1 MKKPNIPT
9 ATAEEKTLAIRAIAK
24 MMGDIN
30 ATIITNG
37 IKNDPREKLIELG
50 YEPVESSSFYTNRY
64 KKNGLIFC
72 VEHYNSN
79 YTYGMGW
86 GFYYGVEKYC
96 HLNQINEHIDEVI
109 ARGFKS
115 DYTRSAETTA
125 LLEFIKEKVAE
136 TKRLVDNNRS
146 GLLGGILRSRGY
158 FVSYDGYSVCNFS
171 KDGIIYSAHCDRGW
185 TLNDSYEVYLAN
197 GKMSSGFSLYGG
209 KRTDGNNLF
218 EVIVGNITKLGRRE
232 TEKDLLPTY
241 KKFKVRTYESKY
253 LETIATFDNFEE
265 AKKFAYDTA
274 VEKAKSITDYCRQWA
289 ITNPKDRGEDYDMLA
304 CFVWYSYNGST
315 RHLVFVQ
322 GE

>member
-9 ATAEEKTLAIRAIAK
+9 ATAEERSNAIRAIAK
-24 MMGDIN
+24 LMGDIN

-37 IKNDPREKLIELG
+37 IKNDPKEKLVEMG
-50 YEPVESSSFYTNRY
+50 YEPVPCSSYGSNRY
-64 KKNGLIFC
+64 KKDGLTFC
-72 VEHYNSN
+72 VEFYNSN
-79 YTYGMGW
+79 YTYAMGW

-109 ARGFKS
+109 ARGFKPN
-115 DYTRSAETTA
+115 YTRSTETTA
-125 LLEFIKEKVAE
+125 LLEDIKAKVAE
-136 TKRLVDNNRS
+136 TKRLVDNNRC

-158 FVSYDGYSVCNFS
+158 FISYDGYSVCNFS

-185 TLNDSYEVYLAN
+185 TLDDSYEVYLAN
-197 GKMSSGFSLYGG
+197 GKMSSTFSLYGG

-253 LETIATFDNFEE
+253 LETIATFDDFEE

-274 VEKAKSITDYCRQWA
+274 VEKAKSITDHCRQWA
-289 ITNPKDRGEDYDMLA
+289 ITNPKDRGDDYDMLA